1 VSGRPDDCET
11 CRVHTPGGRPPLPD
25 ADPSGWA
32 SRKRQSVRRAASM
45 RAADAGLSRPAVLLL
60 DMGGVV
66 IPTLFES
73 VALPNWPKGP
83 LVEEELYAR
92 VEAGELDERHYWMRH
107 AAMRGDDVDIASL
120 WRACSYVRDELRSA
134 MTRLVGRVRIVAF
147 TNDMRHWFGND
158 WERKFP
164 EMALFDAIVE
174 ARQIGPAKPHPD
186 AYRLAA
192 NAIGERP
199 ERCLFVDDLPV
210 NIDGARAVGMPA
222 RYFDP
227 RNPAKSMQQVLS
239 DLGLADEPSVAR
251 RTFAV
256 PTRGSL

>member
-1 VSGRPDDCET
+1 MVVPAASGRA
-11 CRVHTPGGRPPLPD
+11 PGGGD
-25 ADPSGWA
+25 AAADP
-32 SRKRQSVRRAASM
+32 
-45 RAADAGLSRPAVLLL
+45 GLARPAVLLL

-73 VALPNWPKGP
+73 VDLPGWPKGP

-92 VEAGELDERHYWMRH
+92 VEAGEVDERHYWMRH
-107 AAMRGDDVDIASL
+107 AAMRDEPVDIAAL
-120 WRACSYVRDELRSA
+120 WRACSTVRDELRAA
-134 MTRLVGRVRIVAF
+134 MGRLVGRVRIVAF
-147 TNDMRHWFGND
+147 TNDMRHWFGED

-174 ARQIGPAKPHPD
+174 ARRIGPAKPHPD

-192 NAIGERP
+192 QAIGERV

-210 NIDGARAVGMPA
+210 NVQGARAVGMPA

-227 RNPAKSMQQVLS
+227 RNPARSMQLVLE
-239 DLGLADEPSVAR
+239 DLGLADAPVPAR
-251 RTFAV
+251 RTFA
-256 PTRGSL
+256 PPPGARRTW